1 MFHLSY
7 DDFEAIVDNSI
18 SILIQS
24 KPEITKNVAFLIEE
38 VPDQKQREKLRLL
51 PNQTLFGLYEGL
63 PLSKRQGQTKILPDK
78 ITLFKIPIEQSVN
91 SLEELKEQIRHTL
104 WHEVAHYYGLDHDDI
119 NKKES

>member
-7 DDFEAIVDNSI
+7 DDFEAIVDDSI